1 MNTLAAAFMAP
12 ADTPGAAL
20 ATYWRLFAGQQRRLL
35 AAGAVYLVKHSPAV
49 LLPVITGYT
58 VDLLAQKAPPE
69 RIALCALA
77 TALLIAQNLPGHRLY
92 VRWVSQAVRGME
104 AALRSALAQRLQVLA
119 LPWWWRQSPAA
130 LQTKLLRDV
139 EALGQLTIALAD
151 GVLGCGSGI
160 VVALA
165 VTAWRA
171 PQFLWLFLI
180 TVPMAVALVWVTRGR
195 MAVAQREHRL
205 AVEALGDS
213 AAEMARLLPLTR
225 AHGLEHAQLERV
237 GGHIDAAARTG
248 LALDLVGG
256 RFGALA
262 WAGFQGLNAL
272 CLFVA
277 AGVYASG
284 LLPMTLGD
292 VVLLSGFFVTLT
304 HSVLGLAGLV
314 PQIHRGIEA
323 IRSIDELLRAAP
335 VEPAGAERPAALR
348 GSLRFED
355 VTHHHEAG
363 AGAGVQGI
371 TLELAPGSTVALVGP
386 SGSGKTTLAML
397 ACGLLRPQQGRIRV
411 DGVELQA
418 IEPRAWRR
426 HVGWVPQDALMGDG
440 SVRDS
445 LVFGRGEVDDA
456 RLQELLRETGC
467 AEFVARLPQGL
478 DTPLGHHG
486 HRLSGGERQ
495 RLALARALLRE
506 PRLLV
511 LDEPTS
517 ALDGESERTVLAAL
531 ARRRGERTTLVI
543 AHRLSTVA
551 DADCIVVM
559 DAGRIVDRGRH
570 GELLAR
576 CELFRRLWHIEGTA
590 T

>member
-1 MNTLAAAFMAP
+1 MTTLAAAFVAP
-12 ADTPGAAL
+12 TDTIGAAL
-20 ATYWRLFAGQQRRLL
+20 ATYWRLFAGRQRRLL

-69 RIALCALA
+69 RIAMCALV
-77 TALLIAQNLPGHRLY
+77 TALLITLNLPGHRLY
-92 VRWVSQAVRGME
+92 VRWVSEAVRGME

-160 VVALA
+160 AVALA

-171 PQFLWLFLI
+171 PQFLWLFI
-180 TVPMAVALVWVTRGR
+180 VTVPMATALVWFTRKR
-195 MAVAQREHRL
+195 MSIAQRDYRL

-213 AAEMARLLPLTR
+213 AAEMARMLPLTR

-237 GGHIDAAARTG
+237 GGRIDTTARTG
-248 LALDLVGG
+248 LALDLAGG
-256 RFGALA
+256 RFGAMA

-284 LLPMTLGD
+284 VLPMTLGD
-292 VVLLSGFFVTLT
+292 VVLLSGFFGTLT
-304 HSVLGLAGLV
+304 SSVLGLAGLV

-323 IRSIDELLRAAP
+323 IRSIDELLRCAP
-335 VEPAGAERPAALR
+335 VEPAGAEHPAALR
-348 GSLRFED
+348 GGIRFEG
-355 VTHHHEAG
+355 VTHWHESHT
-363 AGAGVQGI
+363 GAGVHGI
-371 TLELAPGSTVALVGP
+371 TLDLAPGSTVALVGP

-397 ACGLLRPQQGRIRV
+397 TCGLLRPQQGRISV
-411 DGVELQA
+411 DGVELQS
-418 IEPRAWRR
+418 IGPQAWQR

-445 LVFGRGEVDDA
+445 LTFGLGEVDEA
-456 RLQELLRETGC
+456 RLQRLLRETGC
-467 AEFVARLPQGL
+467 SEFVARLPEGL

-531 ARRRGERTTLVI
+531 ARSRGERTTLVI
-543 AHRLSTVA
+543 AHRLATVA

-570 GELLAR
+570 DELLAR
-576 CELFRRLWHIEGTA
+576 CELFRRLWQLEGKA
-590 T
+590 A